1 MKISINKILRDVP
14 KDLTQFGL
22 LSKALDGSLYEE
34 DTLSYNSILVSTVPN
49 QNVVIRLRVW
59 Q

>member
-1 MKISINKILRDVP
+1 MRMPLCIEEFAAM
-14 KDLTQFGL
+14 LTQFGL

-34 DTLSYNSILVSTVPN
+34 DTLSYNSILVSTVAN